1 MKCPHCSYEWKTR
14 KAQPV
19 ACPRCKRRLDF
30 PRKTEYT
37 LDKVGTIERG
47 FQRTI
52 HIMSILTP
60 EFEKTGVTPVIIGG
74 SAVEFY
80 TRNWYATGDIDL
92 AIDITR
98 EGVIENIME
107 KHRFKHSG
115 RMWIREDL
123 SLYVEFPGDVDDLD
137 MDKVARVDTDWG
149 HAYVIGLEDIIFDRI
164 EAAEHWKSE
173 SDREQAVRIASV
185 FYDDIDWPYLTDRC
199 RAAQSEKMLKSVRKE
214 AEDAKDQAQ

>member
-1 MKCPHCSYEWKTR
+1 M
-14 KAQPV
+14 

-30 PRKTEYT
+30 PRKTGDA
-37 LDKVGTIERG
+37 LNRAGNIERG

-52 HIMSILTP
+52 HVMSVLTL
-60 EFEKTGVTPVIIGG
+60 EFEKAGITPVIIGG

-80 TRNWYATGDIDL
+80 TRDWYATGDIDL
-92 AIDITR
+92 AIERTKKGKIT
-98 EGVIENIME
+98 NIME
-107 KHRFKHSG
+107 KHQFKRSG

-123 SLYVEFPGDVDDLD
+123 GLYVEFPGDTDDLD
-137 MDKVARVDTDWG
+137 LEKVTRVDTDWG

-173 SDREQAVRIASV
+173 SDREQAIRMSSV
-185 FYDDIDWPYLTDRC
+185 FYDDLDWQYLADKC
-199 RAAQSEKMLKSVRKE
+199 SAAQSGKMLESVRKE